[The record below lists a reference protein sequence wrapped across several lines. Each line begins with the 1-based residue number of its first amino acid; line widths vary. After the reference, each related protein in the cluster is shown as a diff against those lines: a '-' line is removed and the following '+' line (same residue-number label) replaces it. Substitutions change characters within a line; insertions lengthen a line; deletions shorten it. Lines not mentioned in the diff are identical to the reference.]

1 MLERKIRNRSRVKKS
16 WSFLKRVY
24 TRVFFE
30 KLGAGVQKKIENDLI
45 QQIEKEDT
53 ELNEA
58 ICAQRMTASNR
69 MDKIW
74 ER

>member
-1 MLERKIRNRSRVKKS
+1 MYIKRTL
-16 WSFLKRVY
+16 RVY
-24 TRVFFE
+24 EIFFWKARRWRAE
-30 KLGAGVQKKIENDLI
+30 KTENDLI
-45 QQIEKEDT
+45 QQIEKEDM

-74 ER
+74 EW